1 MSIIDS
7 LIYDRTNEDLNVATK
22 CIEENKPFPS
32 DNLRFS
38 WDYRALN
45 RTEEAMKYLNDMFVE
60 LGYYRNMKFKYDWTN
75 EEITPEDN
83 ERYIRNLKIL
93 RDYLTMESDTP
104 LAPNTI
110 NGMSINRA
118 NDIEK
123 ILHDI
128 DIVLERMTA
137 NFRYAND
144 VYSGEGYFS

>member
-7 LIYDRTNEDLNVATK
+7 LIYDRTNEDLNIATK

-45 RTEEAMKYLNDMFVE
+45 RTEEAMKYLNDMFV
-60 LGYYRNMKFKYDWTN
+60 DWTN

-118 NDIEK
+118 NDIER